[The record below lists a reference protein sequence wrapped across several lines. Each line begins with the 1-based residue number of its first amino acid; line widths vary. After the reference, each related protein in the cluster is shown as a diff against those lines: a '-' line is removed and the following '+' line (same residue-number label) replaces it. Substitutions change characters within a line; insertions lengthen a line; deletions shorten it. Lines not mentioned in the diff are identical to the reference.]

1 MASQVAQ
8 MVKNPLANAVDVDLV
23 PGSGRSPGKSN
34 INPLQYSCLGNPIYS
49 PWGCKES
56 DTTKR
61 LSTHMVALQ
70 YCVSFCCTGK

>member
-1 MASQVAQ
+1 MISQITILGLLMCLILKKSTQVAQ
-8 MVKNPLANAVDVDLV
+8 MVKNPLANAVDMDLV

-56 DTTKR
+56 DMTK
-61 LSTHMVALQ
+61 
-70 YCVSFCCTGK
+70 